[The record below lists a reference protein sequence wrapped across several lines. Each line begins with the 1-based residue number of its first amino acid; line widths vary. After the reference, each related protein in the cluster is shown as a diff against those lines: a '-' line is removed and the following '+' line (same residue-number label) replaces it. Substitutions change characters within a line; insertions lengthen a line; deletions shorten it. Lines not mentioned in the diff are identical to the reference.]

1 MTKRKIYVMTLGEV
15 NNTFDE
21 TKNYWLTAENSVP
34 SVAAKRYRS
43 TKEMHVSPF
52 HPMDLEYDW
61 ILAPHGERPVVHM
74 NTLKDGRAN
83 FDATLE
89 LNRHPSGREATRKN
103 AMRVSDYDHAR
114 NRGDPLAGPPAMAE
128 ESSGVYAS
136 GKNKE
141 HFRGAKVE
149 RGMTWRNFFCQ
160 GGFLEVMCPRS
171 HLFILRIQVHNRAPW
186 L

>member
-1 MTKRKIYVMTLGEV
+1 
-15 NNTFDE
+15 
-21 TKNYWLTAENSVP
+21 
-34 SVAAKRYRS
+34 
-43 TKEMHVSPF
+43 MHVSPF

-61 ILAPHGERPVVHM
+61 ILAPPGERPVVHM
-74 NTLKDGRAN
+74 NTLKDGHAN

-89 LNRHPSGREATRKN
+89 LNRPWEEKQLVKN
-103 AMRVSDYDHAR
+103 AMCVSDYDHAR
-114 NRGDPLAGPPAMAE
+114 NRGNRLAGPPALAE

-149 RGMTWRNFFCQ
+149 RERNRMTIWSRNDMKKLFPRSLDWLQ
-160 GGFLEVMCPRS
+160 GGFLEVVCPEAS
-171 HLFILRIQVHNRAPW
+171 YSFGDPVHNCAPW